1 MTVPLTNGVSRDGS
15 EPLQRPVVVVA
26 AAHLRLFLPFNLISL
41 RSHAASPLLPRL
53 PFLLAATLPNRQND
67 QDALSAPFPS
77 YAIQGEKGASEE
89 ERQRSAG
96 CMMAAAAAAMQ
107 LFYKQ
112 RGPKRCTCV
121 AAAARRSDKMWIIS
135 NPAVA
140 LASRQKGMSA
150 HACVHRRSHAC
161 VFPLMRAPPMCASTH
176 VRGGARQSVDVRVFV
191 P

>member
-41 RSHAASPLLPRL
+41 RSHAASPTSPTSPFPHL
-53 PFLLAATLPNRQND
+53 PFLLAVTLPNRQND

-89 ERQRSAG
+89 ARQRSAG
-96 CMMAAAAAAMQ
+96 CMMAAAAAMQ

-121 AAAARRSDKMWIIS
+121 AAAARRSGKMWIIS

-176 VRGGARQSVDVRVFV
+176 VRGGARQ
-191 P
+191 